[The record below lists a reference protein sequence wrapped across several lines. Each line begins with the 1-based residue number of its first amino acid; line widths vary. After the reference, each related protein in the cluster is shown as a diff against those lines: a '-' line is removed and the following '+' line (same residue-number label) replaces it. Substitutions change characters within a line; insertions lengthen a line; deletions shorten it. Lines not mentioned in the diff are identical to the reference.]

1 MSQSSGKDD
10 SVKAKIERTAKGV
23 KCKGLK
29 SGSSQPSTVSKKAPR
44 KTKTR
49 YPARKTYMSKVQNK
63 EPTNVPLCEDV
74 TDEEE
79 IDAEDSP
86 VKSPPDVVP
95 DVETSGSKEI
105 SAKENSGNDYTSH
118 EDSEPTQAPTPVQD
132 ISDDVSDDE
141 PLVKSIPDS
150 IATRMKRKRRVSTPE
165 VTPTPPKRSKSSPV
179 TYKSRQASVKNK
191 GKQKAVK
198 TPSEKKKRKI
208 PVDVKESESDAETD
222 VQEIRP
228 YESVQKWKFVSKRRM
243 SKEREVGSDALEC
256 KDVIALIEKAG
267 LMKTFRMLEAL
278 GRSVI
283 EFADEEVSMDDVA
296 KELTAGY
303 VKKLLSTRNLTVK
316 YAILN
321 RIGALQEEERQSGEQ
336 SAAPTAAQDESQ
348 EEEEGSAES
357 AEASGAASSSED

>member
-10 SVKAKIERTAKGV
+10 SVKAKIERTTKGV
-23 KCKGLK
+23 KCMGLK
-29 SGSSQPSTVSKKAPR
+29 SCSSQPSTVSKKAPR

-86 VKSPPDVVP
+86 AKSPPNVVP

-105 SAKENSGNDYTSH
+105 FAKENPGKDSTSH
-118 EDSEPTQAPTPVQD
+118 EDSGDATQPAISVSSSSKDVDPKNGNSEDTISAEPTQAPAPVQD
-132 ISDDVSDDE
+132 ISDDDSDDE

-150 IATRMKRKRRVSTPE
+150 VAARMKRKIRVSTPE

-179 TYKSRQASVKNK
+179 TYKSRQASVKDK

-208 PVDVKESESDAETD
+208 PVDVEESESDAEAD
-222 VQEIRP
+222 VLDIRP
-228 YESVQKWKFVSKRRM
+228 SEKKKFSGM
-243 SKEREVGSDALEC
+243 
-256 KDVIALIEKAG
+256 
-267 LMKTFRMLEAL
+267 MKTIQNVGRKVFVRAECVVFSPAVINQAL
-278 GRSVI
+278 GRSAI
-283 EFADEEVSMDDVA
+283 EFADEEVSMDDDWCY
-296 KELTAGY
+296 EL
-303 VKKLLSTRNLTVK
+303 
-316 YAILN
+316 
-321 RIGALQEEERQSGEQ
+321 
-336 SAAPTAAQDESQ
+336 
-348 EEEEGSAES
+348 GSYTTYLWCFCIS
-357 AEASGAASSSED
+357 FQIDLYDWQVYCF